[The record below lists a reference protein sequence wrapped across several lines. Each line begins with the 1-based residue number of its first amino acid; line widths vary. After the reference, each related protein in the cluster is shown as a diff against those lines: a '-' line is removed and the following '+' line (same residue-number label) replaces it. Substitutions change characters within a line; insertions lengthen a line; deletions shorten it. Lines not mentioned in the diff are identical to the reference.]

1 MISLL
6 LLLLSIKAP
15 ILGEFHKMARQ
26 GSREP
31 LARKKKKKRN
41 HKSFSVPILKINVRV
56 GNFKGRK
63 FVVQ

>member
-26 GSREP
+26 GSWEP
-31 LARKKKKKRN
+31 LARKKKKRN

-56 GNFKGRK
+56 GNFKGRR

>member
-26 GSREP
+26 GSWEP
-31 LARKKKKKRN
+31 LARKKKKEE
-41 HKSFSVPILKINVRV
+41 S
-56 GNFKGRK
+56 
-63 FVVQ
+63 